1 MRHWQKLAHKLVV
14 RLLAR
19 PYLLLIHFR
28 YDSQHGSAVIDKQ
41 TNRQTPSCKDICAV
55 GEEKITEIAT
65 RDPKVFLLKPQN
77 DSEQENQTHNIIV
90 GNSNCTVKMNIPK
103 LIFWYLESIWY
114 FYPIFGIDF
123 NDLPALAWLFG
134 HLLLPP
140 TVCDLLHFAGIFAL
154 HLKPYPG
161 EKERRRRPQWQQP
174 RRLRQELQRQ
184 PNTFYIIYFCEH
196 EWVPFRCN
204 GNALRIRSVSLWFA
218 FIRFGFSDRF
228 GLVGFCWVG
237 FLHPVAH
244 PFTPFP
250 FDFASA
256 FAVRLSALS
265 TGTRK
270 WKMAI
275 ALALKPPIAPH
286 PPPRHFPTRGYI
298 GHCQF

>member
-1 MRHWQKLAHKLVV
+1 M
-14 RLLAR
+14 
-19 PYLLLIHFR
+19 
-28 YDSQHGSAVIDKQ
+28 
-41 TNRQTPSCKDICAV
+41 
-55 GEEKITEIAT
+55 
-65 RDPKVFLLKPQN
+65 
-77 DSEQENQTHNIIV
+77 
-90 GNSNCTVKMNIPK
+90 
-103 LIFWYLESIWY
+103 
-114 FYPIFGIDF
+114 
-123 NDLPALAWLFG
+123 
-134 HLLLPP
+134 
-140 TVCDLLHFAGIFAL
+140 CDLLHFAGIFAL

-228 GLVGFCWVG
+228 GWVLLGWVG
-237 FLHPVAH
+237 FLHP
-244 PFTPFP
+244 
-250 FDFASA
+250 DFASA